1 MQNTFTFKVNAFNER
16 IKLQLH
22 SQPTFHLYNHLHR
35 HLYVNTETIERRKT
49 KLKRNIIERKRRRKQ
64 RITIYII
71 DLKKTRGN
79 KERKEAQKKQDKKVS
94 KIRVVFGKR
103 KTCIVTYKQKRIS
116 KAKLLKHLFTDC

>member
-1 MQNTFTFKVNAFNER
+1 MQNTFSFKVNAFNER

-22 SQPTFHLYNHLHR
+22 SQPIFHLYNHLHR

-79 KERKEAQKKQDKKVS
+79 KERKEAQKKQDKKVN
-94 KIRVVFGKR
+94 KLELFLENEKRVLS
-103 KTCIVTYKQKRIS
+103 RINKKES
-116 KAKLLKHLFTDC
+116 LKLNY

>member
-16 IKLQLH
+16 IKQQLH

-49 KLKRNIIERKRRRKQ
+49 KLKRNITERKHRRKQ

-71 DLKKTRGN
+71 DLKKQEGTKKEGKLRRNKTRKLVKLELFLENEKRVLSRIN
-79 KERKEAQKKQDKKVS
+79 KKES
-94 KIRVVFGKR
+94 L
-103 KTCIVTYKQKRIS
+103 
-116 KAKLLKHLFTDC
+116 KLNY